1 MIDCEL
7 HSHTHYSR
15 DSLNRLRDIIDACHK
30 AGIDR
35 IAITDHSEIAGA
47 LKAFQLAPELVIVSE
62 EVKTTQGDLLC
73 YFIQQKIPRGVTP
86 EEAIQRVHDQGGIV
100 GPAHPLDTT
109 RAGLGRDNVLR
120 LREQIDFIEV
130 FNART
135 IDPAMNDAAQALAN
149 ELGLPG
155 IAASDAH
162 LLSEIGAS
170 RVRMRTYTSP
180 QDFLAALRQATLVNH
195 SSSALVHFGSRWA
208 SMLHQLGYDKERRE

>member
-15 DSLNRLRDIIDACHK
+15 DSLNKLADVIRACHE
-30 AGIDR
+30 AGISR
-35 IAITDHSEIAGA
+35 IAITDHSETAGA
-47 LKAFQLAPELVIVSE
+47 LKAHQLAPDLVIVSE

-73 YFIQQKIPRGVTP
+73 FFITEKIPRGVTP
-86 EEAIQRVHDQGGIV
+86 EEAIQRVHAQGGII

-120 LREQIDFIEV
+120 LGHQLDFIEV

-135 IDPAMNDAAQALAN
+135 IDPAMNAAAQALAD

-155 IAASDAH
+155 IAGSDAH
-162 LLSEIGAS
+162 MLGEIGAA
-170 RVRMRTYTSP
+170 RVRMREYTSP
-180 QDFLAALRQATLVNH
+180 QDFVSALRQATLITR
-195 SSSALVHFGSRWA
+195 SSSPFVHFGSRWA
-208 SMLHQLGYDKERRE
+208 SIAHRLGYDKDRSD